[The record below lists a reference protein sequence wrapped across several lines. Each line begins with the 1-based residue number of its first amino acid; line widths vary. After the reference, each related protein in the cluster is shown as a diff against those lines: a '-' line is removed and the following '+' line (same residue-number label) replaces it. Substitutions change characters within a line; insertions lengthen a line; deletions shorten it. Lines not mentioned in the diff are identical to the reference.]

1 MGRTFGYSS
10 KGRFG
15 IAMILFQARLYD
27 EGKLE
32 KFWEDKAACKVKG
45 GDFKDK
51 ATHEASN
58 RSRLLKR
65 DYGYIGLKDEF
76 ARREAM
82 KYAPLANRRKEA
94 MAEAQRNKGRSGL
107 DKAFDALPNKASNEL
122 EIGWVGSHPKMRKA
136 QEWRAEHP
144 GEDPKPVKMTAADIT
159 SPSNG
164 PCPSKVAY
172 TTLVSWLPDPENFK
186 KQMLSKQ
193 RDAAV
198 SKGTDT
204 GAETNGIVSDDLSA
218 LKRVHQQFLAQQKA
232 TE

>member
-1 MGRTFGYSS
+1 
-10 KGRFG
+10 
-15 IAMILFQARLYD
+15 MILFQARLYD

-32 KFWEDKAACKVKG
+32 KFWADKAACKGCG
-45 GDFKDK
+45 GPDLRDK
-51 ATHEASN
+51 ATREATQ
-58 RSRLLKR
+58 RSRRLKYE
-65 DYGYIGLKDEF
+65 YGYIGLKDEF

-122 EIGWVGSHPKMRKA
+122 EIGWVGSHPKMRRA
-136 QEWRAEHP
+136 QEWRLEHP
-144 GEDPKPVKMTAADIT
+144 EEAPKPVKMTAADIT

-172 TTLVSWLPDPENFK
+172 TTLVSWLADPSAFQ

-198 SKGTDT
+198 TKGTDSPDSD
-204 GAETNGIVSDDLSA
+204 ADVIDDLDEVERMLNA
-218 LKRVHQQFLAQQKA
+218 V
-232 TE
+232 TERKLG

>member
-1 MGRTFGYSS
+1 MGTF
-10 KGRFG
+10 KV
-15 IAMILFQARLYD
+15 AMILFQARLYD

-32 KFWEDKAACKVKG
+32 KFWEDKAACKMKG
-45 GDFKDK
+45 RDFK
-51 ATHEASN
+51 APETHEASKRSN
-58 RSRLLKR
+58 RLKYE
-65 DYGYIGLKDEF
+65 YGYIGLKDEF

-107 DKAFDALPNKASNEL
+107 DKAFDALEKIAPNEDEVA
-122 EIGWVGSHPKMRKA
+122 WVQTHPKMR
-136 QEWRAEHP
+136 RALEDRYHSG
-144 GEDPKPVKMTAADIT
+144 GEPVKPPRLTAADIT

-164 PCPSKVAY
+164 PCPSKRAYAMLVA
-172 TTLVSWLPDPENFK
+172 WLPDYREFQ

-193 RDAAV
+193 RDGAV
-198 SKGTDT
+198 AKGTDT
-204 GAETNGIVSDDLSA
+204 GAENNGVVSDDLSA

>member
-1 MGRTFGYSS
+1 
-10 KGRFG
+10 
-15 IAMILFQARLYD
+15 MILFQARLYD

-32 KFWEDKAACKVKG
+32 KFWADKAACKVKG

-122 EIGWVGSHPKMRKA
+122 EIGWVGSHPKMRRA
-136 QEWRAEHP
+136 QEWRLEHP
-144 GEDPKPVKMTAADIT
+144 EEAPKPVKMTAADIT

-172 TTLVSWLPDPENFK
+172 TTLVSWLADPIAFQ

-198 SKGTDT
+198 TKGNETQE
-204 GAETNGIVSDDLSA
+204 AEGDVVDDLGEVA
-218 LKRVHQQFLAQQKA
+218 RLLKAA
-232 TE
+232 SSNG